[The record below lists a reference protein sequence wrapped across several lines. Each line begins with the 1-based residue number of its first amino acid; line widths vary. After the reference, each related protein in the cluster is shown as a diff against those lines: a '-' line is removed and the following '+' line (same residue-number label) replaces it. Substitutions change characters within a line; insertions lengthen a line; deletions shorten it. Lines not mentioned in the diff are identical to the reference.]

1 MPARTV
7 LILHSSAGRYGAD
20 RQLLAIARGL
30 DPARWRAVCVLPESG
45 SLGPEL
51 ESAGAEVV
59 IHPLAVLRR
68 ALFTPRGLASLARGV
83 ARDTDVLGDLA
94 RRHGVALV
102 HSNTSVVLAG
112 GAVARR
118 AGAAHLVHVREI
130 YAGAAGPVGSAL
142 WPSMRRRLRAA
153 DGLACISRAVARQF
167 APDGRPT
174 LLYDGLP
181 EAPERVE
188 RGAAREA
195 LGLDPDRFVVALL
208 GRVSDWKGQDVLVR
222 AMAQPPLVGNGAVA
236 LLAGDAVAGEDGDER
251 RLEHLI
257 GVLGLSARVRR
268 LGFRDDIGTVLGAAD
283 VVAVPSKRPEPLG
296 LVAMEAAAAG
306 RPVVA
311 SAHGGVT
318 EVVRHLRTG
327 VLVAPGDHHALADAL
342 RTLADDPG
350 RAREMGEAG
359 TRDVAER
366 FSIERMIRELEE
378 LYGRLAGS

>member
-30 DPARWRAVCVLPESG
+30 DPGRWRAVCVLPEPG
-45 SLGPEL
+45 TLGPEL
-51 ESAGAEVV
+51 ERAGAEVV

-68 ALFTPRGLASLARGV
+68 ALFTPRGLGTLARGV

-94 RRHGVALV
+94 RRRGVALV

-130 YAGAAGPVGSAL
+130 YAGATGPVGSAL

-167 APDGRPT
+167 APGGRAT

-181 EAPERVE
+181 EAPGTVE
-188 RGAAREA
+188 RSAAREA
-195 LGLDPDRFVVALL
+195 LGLDRDRFVVALL

-236 LLAGDAVAGEDGDER
+236 LLAGDAIAGEDRDER
-251 RLEHLI
+251 RLDHLI
-257 GVLGLSARVRR
+257 GALGLSARVRR
-268 LGFRDDIGTVLGAAD
+268 LGFRDDIGTVLGASD
-283 VVAVPSKRPEPLG
+283 VVAIPSKRPEPLG

-327 VLVAPGDHHALADAL
+327 VLVAPGDHYALADAL
-342 RTLADDPG
+342 RTLADDPA

-378 LYGRLAGS
+378 LYARLAN